1 MTKLLIAFLLVFA
14 NQCFAQNQIDLTGFG
29 EIRIGK
35 TYDELKSLLVE
46 VEEAPENAWFAPMT
60 LDEFLLEFGDTVD
73 YYGMLEANQMMAEE
87 LNSKEVLC
95 TLKGAKNNQF
105 LGHTIACINL
115 VFQDDVLTAVMLVL
129 DPSTITEASKRKL
142 LVELEAHLGELLCSY
157 SADFDPAPFECSS
170 YSETGQF
177 TISDMAESAGEPG
190 ETINIS
196 FGF

>member
-1 MTKLLIAFLLVFA
+1 MNKRLILLLLLA
-14 NQCFAQNQIDLTGFG
+14 NQCFAQAQIDQTGFG

-35 TYDELKSLLVE
+35 TYEELKPLLLE
-46 VEEAPENAWFAPMT
+46 VEEAPENAWFSPMT

-73 YYGMLEANQMMAEE
+73 YYGMLETHKMVAEE
-87 LNSKEVLC
+87 LNSTEVLC

-105 LGHTIACINL
+105 LGHNISCLKL
-115 VFQDDVLTAVMLVL
+115 VFQDDVLVTGKLVL
-129 DPSTITEASKRKL
+129 DPSTITQASKRKL
-142 LVELEAHLGELLCSY
+142 LAELEAQMGELMCSY
-157 SADFDPAPFECSS
+157 SVNFDPSPFECSK

-196 FGF
+196 FGL